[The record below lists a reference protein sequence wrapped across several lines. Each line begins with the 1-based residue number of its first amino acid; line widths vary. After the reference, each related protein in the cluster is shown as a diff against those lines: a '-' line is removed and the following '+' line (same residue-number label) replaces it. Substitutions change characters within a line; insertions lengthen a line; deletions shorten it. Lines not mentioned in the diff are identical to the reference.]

1 MLAVADTITLD
12 DVNAVARSFLT
23 FASDYGA
30 ERDVLARAGEE
41 AGLWAEPGPSRCAA
55 GRGLG
60 RGAARLAGDAR
71 GRRRS
76 GGRRRA
82 PKELD

>member
-30 ERDVLARAGEE
+30 EREMLDLAGKES
-41 AGLWAEPGPSRCAA
+41 GKWAEPGPSR
-55 GRGLG
+55 
-60 RGAARLAGDAR
+60 
-71 GRRRS
+71 
-76 GGRRRA
+76 
-82 PKELD
+82 